1 MRKMMREKKRLASLE
16 SLDNKENAC
25 IANIT
30 VENKSGSVSTLTD
43 GMSKFSD
50 AIFYFQLLT
59 TWLYNQSERNDHYL
73 NQHEST
79 FPFSSVHLYCLL
91 DTQHIQLAVE

>member
-1 MRKMMREKKRLASLE
+1 MRKTKQAAEERRAEMRKMMREKKRLASLE

-43 GMSKFSD
+43 
-50 AIFYFQLLT
+50 AI
-59 TWLYNQSERNDHYL
+59 N
-73 NQHEST
+73 
-79 FPFSSVHLYCLL
+79 HLAL
-91 DTQHIQLAVE
+91 